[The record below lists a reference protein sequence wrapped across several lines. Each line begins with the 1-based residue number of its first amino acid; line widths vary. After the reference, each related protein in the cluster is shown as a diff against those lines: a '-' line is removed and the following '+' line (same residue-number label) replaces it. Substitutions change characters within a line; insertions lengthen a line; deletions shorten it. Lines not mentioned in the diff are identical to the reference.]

1 MSNCGRNAAAVVV
14 DEYHKQST
22 RDVEKNQLDSCV
34 FAHKKGTGGVPFL
47 GTNTSL
53 DICMFEKAMS
63 TYKGIC
69 FKAAMSDEIELLVF
83 SV

>member
-1 MSNCGRNAAAVVV
+1 
-14 DEYHKQST
+14 
-22 RDVEKNQLDSCV
+22 
-34 FAHKKGTGGVPFL
+34 
-47 GTNTSL
+47 
-53 DICMFEKAMS
+53 MFEKAMS